1 MNTPDTE
8 QAPPAAAAMRTAPPA
23 GAGGHRRPRTRA
35 LADLAAD
42 LRAVPGAWAHV
53 GTYATTGSANT
64 TASLIRKGRLATF
77 RDAGPGVF
85 EAETRTSTTDG
96 THQVWARYVGA
107 NAPADGQQA
116 VGAPLSDDERR
127 FLRFALELAS
137 DAILDNPED
146 FTAADRA
153 SLDRLLKLA
162 GEA

>member
-1 MNTPDTE
+1 MNTPNTE
-8 QAPPAAAAMRTAPPA
+8 QPQPAAAAMRTAPPP
-23 GAGGHRRPRTRA
+23 GAGRNGKPRTRA

-77 RDAGPGVF
+77 RDTGPGVF

-96 THQVWARYVGA
+96 THQVWARYITAG
-107 NAPADGQQA
+107 APAPAGLL
-116 VGAPLSDDERR
+116 LSDDERT
-127 FLRFALELAS
+127 FLRFALELAG
-137 DAILDNPED
+137 DAILNNPAD
-146 FTAADRA
+146 FTATDRA
-153 SLDRLLKLA
+153 SLDRLRKLA